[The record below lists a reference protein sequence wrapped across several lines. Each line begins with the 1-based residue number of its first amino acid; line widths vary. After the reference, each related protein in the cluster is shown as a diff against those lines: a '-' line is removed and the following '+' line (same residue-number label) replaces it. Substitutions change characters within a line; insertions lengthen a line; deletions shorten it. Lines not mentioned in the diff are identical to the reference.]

1 MSFSSIMTKQLTFL
15 QSPYLDVLI
24 MSFLA
29 FLFKSMDPVLKHV
42 QLTPEYHIYVINP
55 VLWLLDMQHVQRILL
70 GLTFLKHAHLLVSI
84 FDIKFYIKSRSL
96 GEFITSQ
103 DHSRLTKQHNLAT
116 VEKTILQD
124 KNANI

>member
-15 QSPYLDVLI
+15 QSPYPDVLI

-42 QLTPEYHIYVINP
+42 QLTPEYHMYVVNP

-84 FDIKFYIKSRSL
+84 FDIKLNYLSRPL

-103 DHSRLTKQHNLAT
+103 DHSGLTKQHNLAT
-116 VEKTILQD
+116 LEKTILQD